1 MNLYNE
7 LNDIFPYLLSIR
19 KLEAYVSVDVEFP
32 ISWKLPKK
40 YVDEKMIVE
49 QKTDKPDI
57 RCFSFAVSF
66 EEENLMK
73 LFFNLKNI
81 IRYNLEREE
90 KERLFEEKIKELKQF
105 FDKSDLTSL
114 KNLEFQIK
122 KLVTDDGDEDK
133 NDFLV
138 EHGEIEGQS

>member
-122 KLVTDDGDEDK
+122 KLTTDDGDEDK